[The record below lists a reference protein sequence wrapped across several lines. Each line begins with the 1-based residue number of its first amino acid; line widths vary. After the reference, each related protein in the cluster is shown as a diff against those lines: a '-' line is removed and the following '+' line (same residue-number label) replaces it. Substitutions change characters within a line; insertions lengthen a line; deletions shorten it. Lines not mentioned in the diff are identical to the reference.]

1 MQRNHEMPFGA
12 EILGKEETLFR
23 LWAPDARQVTLLI
36 NGERLAMQAKDDGWH
51 VLQAKAPAG
60 TLYQFAI
67 DDLIVPDPASR
78 FNPHDVQGPSM
89 VVDPKAYHWRNHA
102 WQGRPWQEVVLYEL
116 HTGTFTPDGT
126 FAAIKHK
133 LDYLLDLGITAIELM
148 PIADF
153 PGSRGWGYD
162 GVLPFAPEASYGT
175 PDDLKDLI
183 DTAHGKGL
191 MVFLDVVYNHFGPE
205 GNYLPLYASRFF
217 NPKHQT
223 PWGPAINYD
232 APGCEVVRAF
242 FIHNA
247 LYWLDEYYF
256 DGLRFDAVHA
266 IADDSTPHIL
276 EELATTVR
284 QFFPDRHIH
293 LVLEND
299 KNEAR
304 FLTHDEKR
312 QPIFYNAQWNDDIH
326 HAFHTLL
333 TKENDGYYMDYS
345 DAPIKHLGRC
355 LAEGFAYQADPSPF
369 RDGAIRGEQSAHLP
383 PEAFV
388 SFAQNH
394 DQIGNRAFG
403 ERIGMLARAE
413 ALKTAVEVLLLSPH
427 IPMLFMGEEFN
438 ADSPFLFF
446 CDFHNELAEK
456 VRQGRREEFAR
467 FARFSDHEV
476 QKQIPDPND
485 RQTFL
490 RSKLPW
496 DKVFDNRAW
505 LDHYQK
511 LLSLRRQKIIPLMP
525 AILPGKAHY
534 DMLGQE
540 ALAVFWPCD
549 NGRELSVF
557 ANFGEAPIRHHFK
570 DRPFYASSDSSL
582 AGIAGNVLAP
592 YTVAWF
598 AL

>member
-12 EILGKEETLFR
+12 TIINPEETLFR
-23 LWAPDARQVTLLI
+23 LWAPDAQQVTLVV
-36 NGERLAMQAKDDGWH
+36 NGEKHAMQAKDNGWH
-51 VLQAKAPAG
+51 ALQTKAPAG
-60 TLYQFAI
+60 TLYQFAM

-78 FNPHDVQGPSM
+78 FNPKDVQGPSL
-89 VVDPKAYHWRNHA
+89 VVDPKAYHWRNNT

-116 HTGTFTPDGT
+116 HTGTFTADGT
-126 FAAIKHK
+126 FSAIKHK
-133 LDYLLDLGITAIELM
+133 LDYLIDLGITAIELM

-162 GVLPFAPEASYGT
+162 GVLPFAPDASYGT

-205 GNYLPLYASRFF
+205 GNYLPLYASKFF
-217 NPKHQT
+217 NPKHHT

-232 APGCEVVRAF
+232 APGREVVRPF

-247 LYWLDEYYF
+247 LYWLNEYYF

-266 IADDSTPHIL
+266 IVDDSTPHIL
-276 EELATTVR
+276 EELAKTVR

-304 FLTHDEKR
+304 FLKYDEKR
-312 QPIFYNAQWNDDIH
+312 QPVFYNAQWNDDIH

-333 TKENDGYYMDYS
+333 TQENDGYYVDYS
-345 DAPIKHLGRC
+345 DTPIKHLGRC

-369 RDGAIRGEQSAHLP
+369 RDGEIRGEKSAHLP
-383 PEAFV
+383 PESFV
-388 SFAQNH
+388 SFDQNH

-403 ERIGMLARAE
+403 ERIGMLAKAE
-413 ALKTAVEVLLLSPH
+413 ALKVAVEVLLLAPH

-446 CDFHNELAEK
+446 CDFHDELAEK
-456 VRQGRREEFAR
+456 VREGRRAEFGR
-467 FARFSDHEV
+467 FARFSDPEV
-476 QKQIPDPND
+476 QKKIPDPND
-485 RQTFL
+485 NQTFL

-496 DKVFDNRAW
+496 DKISENRQW

-511 LLSLRRQKIIPLMP
+511 LLALRHQKIIPLIP
-525 AILPGKAHY
+525 SISPGKSHY
-534 DMLGQE
+534 TILAKE

-549 NGRELSVF
+549 NGHQLSVF
-557 ANFGEAPIRHHFK
+557 ANFGEAPLRHHFNN
-570 DRPFYASSDSSL
+570 RPFYTSSDSAL
-582 AGIAGNVLAP
+582 AGISGHVLAP
-592 YTVAWF
+592 YSVAWF
-598 AL
+598 TA